1 MVGVLGVDKY
11 VDLVWSNLRIPV
23 EEDVFLT
30 TMVARKLKVP
40 EHSISGLRFLR
51 RSLDAR
57 KKPHLV
63 FVYTIQFSLEVPRTE
78 GNRILARVTGL
89 KEAPIEVPVIWTRP
103 TNSLIHRP
111 VVIGAGPAGYF
122 AALTLAR
129 RGYAPLVLE
138 RGDSVEERTL
148 KVREF
153 WDTGKL
159 DSESNVQFG
168 EGGAGTFSDGKLT
181 TRIQD
186 RRISD
191 VLETFVKHGAPS
203 EILYLAKPHIGTDIL
218 KDVVKRLRQEIVSL
232 GGEVRFRAK
241 VTGLQT
247 SLGRLRKIIVN
258 GEEEI
263 PAEAVILAIGHS
275 ARDVYKYLFDM
286 NLTLEKKSFAIGLRV
301 EHPQSLINLSQYG
314 VEEHPHLGP
323 ADYQLTYKDV
333 RTGRGAYAFCM
344 CPGGKVVAAAS
355 EEGGV
360 VTNGMSGYARDTKIA
375 NSAIVVTVGADD
387 FPTAHP
393 LAGLE
398 FQRSWE
404 HKAFIAGG
412 SSYMA
417 PAQRVIDFL
426 DRRITNSFDLIPTYS
441 PGVVSYNLHQVLP
454 DAVGDVLER
463 ALRVFNGQIKGFTGE
478 KATLTGTETRT
489 SSPIRIVRNA
499 QGESLNLAGL
509 YPAGEGAGYAGGITS
524 AAVDG
529 IRIAEFLMAQ
539 FAPIE

>member
-1 MVGVLGVDKY
+1 M
-11 VDLVWSNLRIPV
+11 DLLWSNLKIPV
-23 EEDVFLT
+23 EEDAFLKT
-30 TMVARKLKVP
+30 TMARKLKVP
-40 EHSISGLRFLR
+40 EQSINGLRFLR

-57 KKPHLV
+57 KKPLLA
-63 FVYTIQFSLEVPRTE
+63 FVYTLQFSLDVPRTQ
-78 GNRILARVTGL
+78 GNRILARVSGL
-89 KEAPIEVPVIWTRP
+89 KEMPIEAPVIWPKPSKTL
-103 TNSLIHRP
+103 THRP
-111 VVIGAGPAGYF
+111 VVIGAGPSGYF
-122 AALTLAR
+122 AALALAR
-129 RGYAPLVLE
+129 RGYSPLVLE
-138 RGDSVEERTL
+138 RGDAVEDRTQ
-148 KVREF
+148 KVQEF

-186 RRISD
+186 RRISV
-191 VLETFVKHGAPS
+191 VLETFVKHGAPA
-203 EILYLAKPHIGTDIL
+203 EIHYLAKPHIGTDIL
-218 KDVVKRLRQEIVSL
+218 KDVVKRIRQEIESL

-241 VTGLQT
+241 VTGLKT
-247 SLGRLRKIIVN
+247 SSGRLRAVVVN

-263 PAEAVILAIGHS
+263 PAEAAVLAIGHS

-301 EHPQSLINLSQYG
+301 EHPQALINQSQYG
-314 VEEHPHLGP
+314 VEVHPHVGP

-333 RTGRGAYAFCM
+333 STGRGAYAFCM

-360 VTNGMSGYARDTKIA
+360 VTNGMSEYARDSAIA
-375 NSAIVVTVGADD
+375 NSAIVVTVGTDD
-387 FPTAHP
+387 FPTTHP

-398 FQRSWE
+398 FQREWE

-412 SSYMA
+412 SDYKA
-417 PAQRVIDFL
+417 PAQRVVDFL
-426 DRRITNSFDLIPTYS
+426 ERRVTDRFEMLPTYY
-441 PGVVSYNLHQVLP
+441 PGIRSYELHEVLP
-454 DAVGDVLER
+454 GAVGDVLDR
-463 ALRVFNGQIKGFTGE
+463 ALRVFNGKIKGFAGD
-478 KATLTGTETRT
+478 KANLTGIETRT
-489 SSPIRIVRNA
+489 SSPIRIVRNT
-499 QGESLNLAGL
+499 QGESIALAGL

>member
-1 MVGVLGVDKY
+1 M
-11 VDLVWSNLRIPV
+11 DLLWLDLRIPV
-23 EEDVFLT
+23 EEELFLT
-30 TMVARKLKVP
+30 TIMARKLKVP
-40 EHSISGLRFLR
+40 ELSISGLRFLR

-63 FVYTIQFSLEVPRTE
+63 FVYTIQFSLEVPKAE
-78 GNRILARVTGL
+78 LNRILARVPGL
-89 KEAPIEVPVIWTRP
+89 KEAPIEAPVIWP
-103 TNSLIHRP
+103 KPNKPLQHRP

-138 RGDSVEERTL
+138 RGDSVEDRTL
-148 KVREF
+148 KIKEF
-153 WDTGKL
+153 WETGKL
-159 DSESNVQFG
+159 DTESNVQFG

-186 RRISD
+186 RRIKD
-191 VLETFVKHGAPS
+191 VLETFVRNGAPS

-218 KDVVKRLRQEIVSL
+218 KDVIKRLRQEILSL
-232 GGEVRFRAK
+232 GGEVRFRTK
-241 VTGLQT
+241 VTGFKA
-247 SLGRLRKIIVN
+247 SSGRLRRVIIN

-263 PAEAVILAIGHS
+263 PVDAAILAIGHS
-275 ARDVYKYLFDM
+275 ARDIYKNLYDM
-286 NLTLEKKSFAIGLRV
+286 NLTLEKKSFAIGLRA
-301 EHPQSLINLSQYG
+301 EHPQWLINLSQYG
-314 VEEHPHLGP
+314 VEEHPHVGP

-355 EEGGV
+355 EEEGV
-360 VTNGMSGYARDTKIA
+360 VTNGMSSYARDTKVA

-387 FPTAHP
+387 FPTDHP

-398 FQRSWE
+398 FQRAWE
-404 HKAFIAGG
+404 QKAFIAGG
-412 SSYMA
+412 STYEA

-426 DRRITNSFDLIPTYS
+426 ERRVTDHFDLLPTYS
-441 PGVVSYNLHQVLP
+441 PGVVAYNLHEVLP
-454 DAVGDVLER
+454 PVVGDVLER
-463 ALRVFNGQIKGFTGE
+463 ALRVFNGKIKGFTGE
-478 KATLTGTETRT
+478 MANLTGVETRT
-489 SSPIRIVRNA
+489 SSPVRIVRNA

-509 YPAGEGAGYAGGITS
+509 YPTGEGAGYAGGITS

-529 IRIAEFLMAQ
+529 IRMAEFLMAQ